1 MHGIN
6 QILIMGN
13 HDNGSPHMVDGT
25 EQIHNFLRGIRIQV
39 TGRFVRNKEKRLI
52 GQCPGDSHSL
62 LFAAG
67 QLTRVCLIFRR
78 KTYQAQHLGNR
89 LADGPGWNTDHSLGK
104 SHIFKYRPV
113 L

>member
-1 MHGIN
+1 
-6 QILIMGN
+6 
-13 HDNGSPHMVDGT
+13 MVEVEEIKKKYPGADAW
-25 EQIHNFLRGIRIQV
+25 QM
-39 TGRFVRNKEKRLI
+39 
-52 GQCPGDSHSL
+52 GDSPELANELAELIKFIPEAEAKKMQDRSRK
-62 LFAAG
+62 FADKE
-67 QLTRVCLIFRR
+67 IRR